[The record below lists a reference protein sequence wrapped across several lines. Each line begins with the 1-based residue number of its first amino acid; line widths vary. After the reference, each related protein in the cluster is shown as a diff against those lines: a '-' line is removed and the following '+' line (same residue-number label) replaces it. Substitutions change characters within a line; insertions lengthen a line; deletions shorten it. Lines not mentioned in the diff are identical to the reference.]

1 MKSLSR
7 LLRPLDYIRIKH
19 PEKLR
24 YDLIYPFLMTIF
36 IIGTLAILPKPVRL
50 LGPGGLLGAIV
61 ELLQMLTGFY
71 IASLA
76 AIATFKKAGMDQ
88 AMPGDTP
95 TLKTTSR
102 GKIRID
108 QLTRRRFLCLMFG
121 YLAFV
126 SVLLYFVGKGA
137 VIFNANMH
145 LLLPET
151 IYVFVKWIF
160 ITSYLFAA
168 SHLIITTLLGLY
180 YMVDRIHRTDGLID
194 ETDKTDE

>member
-7 LLRPLDYIRIKH
+7 LLRPLDYVRIKH
-19 PEKLR
+19 PEKLS
-24 YDLIYPFLMTIF
+24 YDLLFPFLSTLIIVTILIF
-36 IIGTLAILPKPVRL
+36 LPKPVKL
-50 LGPGGLLGAIV
+50 LGDGGLLDAIV
-61 ELLQMLTGFY
+61 QLLQMLTGFY

-76 AIATFKKAGMDQ
+76 AIATFKKAGMDNP
-88 AMPGDTP
+88 MPGEPP

-121 YLAFV
+121 YLAFT

-137 VIFNANMH
+137 ILVSDNMSI
-145 LLLPET
+145 LLPG
-151 IYVFVKWIF
+151 IIFALLKWVF
-160 ITSYLFAA
+160 ITVYLFIA

-194 ETDKTDE
+194 DARDE